1 MDLIHIDIIVLI
13 ADITDHI
20 GGIIDH
26 GIIDGGIHHGGQD
39 IIIDL
44 GIIALYMLVEELSL

>member
-1 MDLIHIDIIVLI
+1 MDIIDHVIDIIV
-13 ADITDHI
+13 HG

-26 GIIDGGIHHGGQD
+26 GIIDGGILLGGLV

-44 GIIALYMLVEELSL
+44 GITLLCMLGVEYYF

>member
-1 MDLIHIDIIVLI
+1 MDTIDHIGGIIV
-13 ADITDHI
+13 HG

-26 GIIDGGIHHGGQD
+26 GIIDGGILHGGQD

-44 GIIALYMLVEELSL
+44 GIIPRCI